1 MRLMTVF
8 YAGALAVAS
17 PAPLQAGEISP
28 MAQTMRTH
36 ADLLSAGLGIEGLR
50 KPTPPKA
57 GQDSESLRARA
68 LWANWRGIADLAPG
82 GGYGEFYGRIPAV
95 PGREYSALLR
105 FKDNRQPHRV
115 MVQIPDNFDVQKR
128 CLVLS
133 ASSGSRGIY
142 GAIALAGAWG
152 LNHGCA
158 VAYTDKGAGTGF
170 LSDGYGFAVDGSLGK
185 AGGVVEFSPLAGYK
199 GIAVKHAHSG
209 DNPEADWGRYL
220 QQLNQ
225 YALATLASRF
235 PKEAPFTPENT
246 RTLAVGV
253 SNGGGAVLRAAELP
267 GNWLDGVV
275 AISPNIHAPGSRPLY
290 DYSTEAALLMPCAL
304 NATAFDRVFYAR
316 PAGQKSPAGTLRC
329 GTLAEMGLLKTK
341 DAASQAEEAWATLQA
356 GGWTPQAAAAGA
368 ISTTFDLWRAVAVTY
383 ASAYLRTSP
392 DAMPCGYRFDVLD
405 ASGQSRTVAEPERAL
420 WWSDSTGIPPANG
433 ISIVDGRANGR
444 DPQMAGL
451 QCLRALWTA
460 NDAQAKD
467 LRRSIA
473 ATQAK
478 LPARKLPVLVIH
490 GMDDGLVPEA
500 HSSAAYVR
508 WAQTSRPE
516 VRYWQVQNAQHFD
529 AFLAQP
535 VLSAQYVP
543 MMPYAYRGMDALWSS
558 IADGTPLP
566 ENRVFKT
573 TPRAVSASGPA
584 ALKPENLGF

>member
-1 MRLMTVF
+1 MQLIKPFFM
-8 YAGALAVAS
+8 GALLAGCTATLS
-17 PAPLQAGEISP
+17 AAPMPL
-28 MAQTMRTH
+28 AQTLRTH
-36 ADLLSAGLGIEGLR
+36 TDLLSGGLGLEGLR
-50 KPTPPKA
+50 KPSPPPA
-57 GQDSESLRARA
+57 GSDAESLRIRA
-68 LWANWRGIADLAPG
+68 LWTNWRGIADLAPG
-82 GGYGEFYGRIPAV
+82 GGYGEFYGKMPAV

-105 FKDNRQPHRV
+105 FKGNSQPHRV
-115 MVQIPDNFDVQKR
+115 MVQIPDNYDLQKR

-142 GAIALAGAWG
+142 GAIALAGGWG

-170 LSDGYGFAVDGSLGK
+170 LSDGYGFAVDGTLIKTG
-185 AGGVVEFSPLAGYK
+185 AAVEFSPSLRYS

-209 DNPEADWGRYL
+209 DNPEAEWGRYL

-235 PKEAPFTPENT
+235 PEAAPFTPANT

-304 NATAFDRVFYAR
+304 NAQAFDQVFYAR
-316 PAGQKSPAGTLRC
+316 PVGQKSPAGFLRC
-329 GTLAEMGLLKTK
+329 NSLAEQGVLQSK
-341 DAASQAEEAWATLQA
+341 DATKQAEEAWALLQA
-356 GGWTPQAAAAGA
+356 GGWTAQAVAAGA
-368 ISTTFDLWRAVAVTY
+368 VSTTFDLWRAVAVTY
-383 ASAYLRTSP
+383 ASAYLRTGP

-405 ASGQSRTVAEPERAL
+405 AAGKSRAVQEPERAL
-420 WWSDSTGIPPANG
+420 WWSDSSGIPPGNG
-433 ISIVDGRANGR
+433 VGIVDALAKGT
-444 DPQMAGL
+444 DPYIAGL
-451 QCLRALWTA
+451 QCLRALWTGS
-460 NDAQAKD
+460 DAKAKA
-467 LRRSIA
+467 LRRSIS

-478 LPARKLPVLVIH
+478 LPSRKLPVLVIH
-490 GMDDGLVPEA
+490 GLDDGLVPEA
-500 HSSAAYVR
+500 HSSGAYVR

-535 VLSAQYVP
+535 VLSSHYVP
-543 MMPYAYRGMDALWSS
+543 MMPYAYRGLDALWSV
-558 IADGTPLP
+558 IAEGATLP
-566 ENRVFKT
+566 ENRIFRT
-573 TPRAVSASGPA
+573 TPRPMTATGPA
-584 ALKPENLGF
+584 ALQSDNLGF